1 MNCNTERKEGELDE
15 EIITVMSDLRAEKA
29 RFRELM
35 ERISKGSLKKSIESL
50 SSIEGNDVIED
61 ASESIVQ
68 LVNKERE
75 DFNKRMSLCE
85 ESFCSLKAK
94 IAELADKSYEEE
106 TSVELTFDKFLS
118 QEAPRSPHKRV
129 ISEGLKQ
136 TKDIS
141 NTIIIDKRKE
151 LEVSFCKSFEEA
163 TKYSYSRDQLCGKC
177 IVI

>member
-1 MNCNTERKEGELDE
+1 MN
-15 EIITVMSDLRAEKA
+15 EIGVKKA

-35 ERISKGSLKKSIESL
+35 QKLSKTSLEKSIESL
-50 SSIEGNDVIED
+50 SSIEGNDVIEGT
-61 ASESIVQ
+61 SETIVQ

-75 DFNKRMSLCE
+75 EFNKRMNLRE

-106 TSVELTFDKFLS
+106 TSVELTFDKFLP

-129 ISEGLKQ
+129 ISERLKQ

-141 NTIIIDKRKE
+141 NTIIIDKTKE
-151 LEVSFCKSFEEA
+151 LGVSFCKSFEEV
-163 TKYSYSRDQLCGKC
+163 TEYKYSRENVCGKC
-177 IVI
+177 III